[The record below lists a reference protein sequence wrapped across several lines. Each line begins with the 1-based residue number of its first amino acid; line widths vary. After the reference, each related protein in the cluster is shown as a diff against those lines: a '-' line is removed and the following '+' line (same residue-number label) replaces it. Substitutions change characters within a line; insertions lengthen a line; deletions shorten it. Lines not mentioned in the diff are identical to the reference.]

1 MFWKNFITLLRRYTA
16 SSLLNIIGMSVA
28 FASVYLLMVQVTND
42 LSYNKKIPDAD
53 LIYRLEYPSW
63 SKEGYWGSIWNRI
76 LPQQMCDAVP
86 EVAARGAIF
95 LGGNDVN
102 LSFKDNNEIRNI
114 KLNASQSDREGLDVF
129 NFDLIAGSVE
139 NFEDESVIITEK
151 IAKRYGLEVGDILHK
166 GHGAKDDNVYNIVA
180 IYRDFPKPSYLANID
195 CFVGL
200 PPIIVEEELFS
211 WSYNCYLRL
220 HSDADPEDVATKMRE
235 HFRES
240 LAKEGLSE
248 EEVEEELS
256 MMYPRLNPLTRLYFA
271 DDCDMDVNAKGDITT
286 TYTLLLIAILILAI
300 AFINFVNFFFALIP
314 VRIRTVNNLKI
325 FGAPTIRLRLNFLF
339 ETLGLITLSILGAA
353 IIVVAFADSPLI
365 NYISTSVR
373 VVDNW
378 RLILSLIAVLFVLG
392 LLVSIYPAWYITRFS
407 PAMVMKGSFHA
418 TKSGRML
425 RYMLVGIQYVISL
438 TLIIV
443 AIFLHRQHHF
453 MTNHDMGF
461 DKEQLFFINTNV
473 KTLESYYTIADMLKQ
488 NPIVEDVTYSDHFF
502 VSMLHGGWNINMNDK
517 QTKVGA
523 VSVAHNF
530 LDFMGIKLVEGR
542 NFSSSD
548 SIAVIMNE
556 TGRNQLEL
564 KLDDV
569 HTYSNFMQ
577 KIVGFSEDYESS
589 PLQYEKEPL
598 CFMVNKDDTIINCV
612 YIRISQGVSMKEA
625 RDYILDTFM
634 NLDSTVG
641 KNELDE
647 QLHYVD
653 HFLEYYY
660 QSERKLSIL
669 ITIFTCISILI
680 SLMGVFGLVLFETQ
694 YRRREIAI
702 RRVNGATVKDILK
715 MFNVQFLKVV
725 AVCSVIAIPLS
736 YYIVDKYLMS
746 FANRIALSAWIFVL
760 SVVIILLLTIFVVTT
775 RSWKAANENPI
786 DAIN

>member
-53 LIYRLEYPSW
+53 LIYRLEHPNPST
-63 SKEGYWGSIWNRI
+63 EGNWYAVWNNDFPFR
-76 LPQQMCDAVP
+76 LCDAIP
-86 EVAARGAIF
+86 EVESSGATWLLSQDAEF
-95 LGGNDVN
+95 SYKVND
-102 LSFKDNNEIRNI
+102 EIRNI
-114 KLNASQSDREGLDVF
+114 NLNLSRSDEEAFKVF
-129 NFDLIAGSVE
+129 GFDLIAGTVE
-139 NFEDESVIITEK
+139 DMGPRDIVIKESV
-151 IAKRYGLEVGDILHK
+151 ANLYGLEVGELLYFGRGTK
-166 GHGAKDDNVYNIVA
+166 EGMEFNVVG
-180 IYRDFPKPSYLANID
+180 IYSDFPKPSDIATAD
-195 CFVGL
+195 CFILL
-200 PPIIVEEELFS
+200 PEIGKTEKM
-211 WSYNCYLRL
+211 WSYNLYIRL
-220 HSDADPEDVATKMRE
+220 YPNANAEEVTTKMRE
-235 HFRES
+235 NLLDMCR
-240 LAKEGLSE
+240 KDGLSE
-248 EEVEEELS
+248 EEANEMLS
-256 MMYPRLNPLTRLYFA
+256 FFEPRLNPLTRLYFA
-271 DDCDMDVNAKGDITT
+271 TECEGDMNRKGNATT
-286 TYTLLLIAILILAI
+286 TYTLLAIAILILAI

-325 FGAPTIRLRLNFLF
+325 FGAPTIRLRFNFLF

-353 IIVVAFADSPLI
+353 IIVLVFADTSLI

-418 TKSGRML
+418 TKSGRVL

-502 VSMLHGGWNINMNDK
+502 VSTLHGGWNINMNDK

-569 HTYSNFMQ
+569 HTYSGFMQ

-589 PLQYEKEPL
+589 PLQYGKEPL
-598 CFMVNKDDTIINCV
+598 CFMVNKDETIINCV

-653 HFLEYYY
+653 YFLEYYY

-725 AVCSVIAIPLS
+725 AVCSVIAIPFS
-736 YYIVDKYLMS
+736 YYIVDKYFMS

-775 RSWKAANENPI
+775 RSWRAANENPI

>member
-53 LIYRLEYPSW
+53 LIYRLEHPNPST
-63 SKEGYWGSIWNRI
+63 EGNWYAVWNNDFPFR
-76 LPQQMCDAVP
+76 LCDAIP
-86 EVAARGAIF
+86 EVESRGATWLLSQDAEF
-95 LGGNDVN
+95 SYKVND
-102 LSFKDNNEIRNI
+102 EIRNI
-114 KLNASQSDREGLDVF
+114 NLNLSRSDEEAFKVF
-129 NFDLIAGSVE
+129 GFELIAGTVK
-139 NFEDESVIITEK
+139 DMGPRDIVLKESV
-151 IAKRYGLEVGDILHK
+151 ANRYGLEVGELLYFGRGTK
-166 GHGAKDDNVYNIVA
+166 EGMEFNVVG
-180 IYRDFPKPSYLANID
+180 IYSDFPKPSDIATAD
-195 CFVGL
+195 CFILL
-200 PPIIVEEELFS
+200 PEIGKTEKM
-211 WSYNCYLRL
+211 WSYNLYVRL
-220 HSDADPEDVATKMRE
+220 YPNADAEEVTTKMRE
-235 HFRES
+235 NLLDMCR
-240 LAKEGLSE
+240 KEGLSE
-248 EEVEEELS
+248 EETNEMLS
-256 MMYPRLNPLTRLYFA
+256 FFEPRLNPLTRLYFA
-271 DDCDMDVNAKGDITT
+271 TECEGDMNKKGNATT
-286 TYTLLLIAILILAI
+286 TYTLLAIAILILAI

-353 IIVVAFADSPLI
+353 IIVVAFADSTLI

-418 TKSGRML
+418 TKSGRVL

-502 VSMLHGGWNINMNDK
+502 VSTLHGGWNINMNDK

-569 HTYSNFMQ
+569 HTYSGFMQ

-589 PLQYEKEPL
+589 PLQYGKEPL
-598 CFMVNKDDTIINCV
+598 CFMVNKDETIINCV

-746 FANRIALSAWIFVL
+746 FANRIALSAWVFVL

>member
-53 LIYRLEYPSW
+53 LIYRLEHPNPST
-63 SKEGYWGSIWNRI
+63 EGNWYAVWNNDFPFR
-76 LPQQMCDAVP
+76 LCDAIP
-86 EVAARGAIF
+86 EVESRGATWLLSQDAEF
-95 LGGNDVN
+95 SYKVND
-102 LSFKDNNEIRNI
+102 EIRNI
-114 KLNASQSDREGLDVF
+114 NLNLSRSDEEAFKVF
-129 NFDLIAGSVE
+129 GFELIAGTA
-139 NFEDESVIITEK
+139 EDMGPRDIVIKESV
-151 IAKRYGLEVGDILHK
+151 ANRYGLEVGELLYFGRGTK
-166 GHGAKDDNVYNIVA
+166 EGMEFNVVG
-180 IYRDFPKPSYLANID
+180 IYSDFPKPSDIATAD
-195 CFVGL
+195 CFILMPEIGKT
-200 PPIIVEEELFS
+200 EKM
-211 WSYNCYLRL
+211 WSYNLYIRL
-220 HSDADPEDVATKMRE
+220 YPNADAEEVTTKMRE
-235 HFRES
+235 NLLDMCR
-240 LAKEGLSE
+240 KEGLSE
-248 EEVEEELS
+248 EETNEMLS
-256 MMYPRLNPLTRLYFA
+256 FFEPRLNPLTRLYFA
-271 DDCDMDVNAKGDITT
+271 TECEGDMNKKGNATT
-286 TYTLLLIAILILAI
+286 TYTLLAIAILILAI

-325 FGAPTIRLRLNFLF
+325 FGAPTIRLRFNFLF

-418 TKSGRML
+418 TKSGRVL
-425 RYMLVGIQYVISL
+425 RYVLVGIQYVISL

-443 AIFLHRQHHF
+443 AMFLHRQHHF
-453 MTNHDMGF
+453 MMNNDMGIN
-461 DKEQLFFINTNV
+461 KEQLYCIATDDMMNVEKYNT
-473 KTLESYYTIADMLKQ
+473 LADMLKQ
-488 NPIVEDVTYSDHFF
+488 NPMVENVTCTDHFF
-502 VSMLHGGWNINMNDK
+502 VTLQHSMWNAGVIEGQNVYVEGIRVGWN
-517 QTKVGA
+517 
-523 VSVAHNF
+523 F
-530 LDFMGIKLVEGR
+530 FDFMGIEITEGR
-542 NFSSSD
+542 NFTMSD
-548 SIAVIMNE
+548 TVAVIVNE
-556 TGRNQLEL
+556 KGREVLQLDLE
-564 KLDDV
+564 KA
-569 HTYSNFMQ
+569 HSYSGFM
-577 KIVGFSEDYESS
+577 KHLVGFSEDYSAL
-589 PLQYEKEPL
+589 PMQYENRPL
-598 CFMVNKDDTIINCV
+598 CFLLDKKLPHINMIYV
-612 YIRISQGVSMKEA
+612 RISQGVSMKEA
-625 RDYILDTFM
+625 RDYIVNTLMEYKSSNDR
-634 NLDSTVG
+634 SRYEEKVY
-641 KNELDE
+641 
-647 QLHYVD
+647 HVD

-746 FANRIALSAWIFVL
+746 FANRIALSAWVFVL

>member
-53 LIYRLEYPSW
+53 LIYRLEHPNPST
-63 SKEGYWGSIWNRI
+63 EGNWYAVWNNDFPFR
-76 LPQQMCDAVP
+76 LCDAIP
-86 EVAARGAIF
+86 EVESRGATWLLSQDAEF
-95 LGGNDVN
+95 SYKEND
-102 LSFKDNNEIRNI
+102 EIRNI
-114 KLNASQSDREGLDVF
+114 NLNLSRSDEEAFKVF
-129 NFDLIAGSVE
+129 GFDLIAGTVK
-139 NFEDESVIITEK
+139 DMGPRDIVIKESV
-151 IAKRYGLEVGDILHK
+151 ANRYGLEVGELLYFGRGTK
-166 GHGAKDDNVYNIVA
+166 EGMEFNVVG
-180 IYRDFPKPSYLANID
+180 IYSDFPKPSDIATAD
-195 CFVGL
+195 CFILL
-200 PPIIVEEELFS
+200 PEIGKTEKM
-211 WSYNCYLRL
+211 WSYNLYVRL
-220 HSDADPEDVATKMRE
+220 YPNADAEDVTAKMRE
-235 HFRES
+235 NLLDMCR
-240 LAKEGLSE
+240 KEGLSE
-248 EEVEEELS
+248 EETNEMLS
-256 MMYPRLNPLTRLYFA
+256 VFEPRLNPLTRLYFA
-271 DDCDMDVNAKGDITT
+271 TECEGDMNKKGNATT
-286 TYTLLLIAILILAI
+286 TYTLLAIAILILAI

-325 FGAPTIRLRLNFLF
+325 FGAPTIRLRFNFLF

-353 IIVVAFADSPLI
+353 IIVVAFADTSLI

-418 TKSGRML
+418 TKSGRVL

-502 VSMLHGGWNINMNDK
+502 VSTLHGGWNINMNDK

-589 PLQYEKEPL
+589 PLQYGKEPL
-598 CFMVNKDDTIINCV
+598 CFMVNKDETIINCV

-746 FANRIALSAWIFVL
+746 FANRIALSAWVFVL

>member
-53 LIYRLEYPSW
+53 LIYRLEHPNPST
-63 SKEGYWGSIWNRI
+63 EGNWYAVWNNDFPFR
-76 LPQQMCDAVP
+76 LCDAIP
-86 EVAARGAIF
+86 EVESRGATWLLSQDAEF
-95 LGGNDVN
+95 SYKVND
-102 LSFKDNNEIRNI
+102 EIRNI
-114 KLNASQSDREGLDVF
+114 NLNLSRSDEEAFKVF
-129 NFDLIAGSVE
+129 GFDLIAGTVK
-139 NFEDESVIITEK
+139 DMGPRDIVIKESV
-151 IAKRYGLEVGDILHK
+151 ANRYGLEVGELLYFGRGTK
-166 GHGAKDDNVYNIVA
+166 EGMEFNVVG
-180 IYRDFPKPSYLANID
+180 IYSDFPKPSDIATAD
-195 CFVGL
+195 CFILL
-200 PPIIVEEELFS
+200 PEIGKTEKM
-211 WSYNCYLRL
+211 WSYNLYVRL
-220 HSDADPEDVATKMRE
+220 YPNADAEEVTTKMRE
-235 HFRES
+235 NLLDMCR
-240 LAKEGLSE
+240 KEGLSE
-248 EEVEEELS
+248 EETNEMLS
-256 MMYPRLNPLTRLYFA
+256 VFEPRLNPLTRLYFA
-271 DDCDMDVNAKGDITT
+271 TECEGDMNKKGNATT
-286 TYTLLLIAILILAI
+286 TYTLLAIAILILAI

-325 FGAPTIRLRLNFLF
+325 FGAPTIRLRFNFLF

-418 TKSGRML
+418 TKSGRVL

-502 VSMLHGGWNINMNDK
+502 VSTLHGGWNINMNDK

-569 HTYSNFMQ
+569 HTYSGFMQ

-589 PLQYEKEPL
+589 PLQYGKEPL
-598 CFMVNKDDTIINCV
+598 CFMVNKDETIINCV

-625 RDYILDTFM
+625 RDYILNTFM

-746 FANRIALSAWIFVL
+746 FANRIALSAWVFVL

-775 RSWKAANENPI
+775 RSWRAANENPI

>member
-1 MFWKNFITLLRRYTA
+1 
-16 SSLLNIIGMSVA
+16 
-28 FASVYLLMVQVTND
+28 MVQVTND
-42 LSYNKKIPDAD
+42 LSYNKKTPDAD
-53 LIYRLEYPSW
+53 LIYRLEHPNPST
-63 SKEGYWGSIWNRI
+63 EGNWYAVWNNDFPFR
-76 LPQQMCDAVP
+76 LCDAIP
-86 EVAARGAIF
+86 EVESRGATWLLSQDAEF
-95 LGGNDVN
+95 SYKVND
-102 LSFKDNNEIRNI
+102 EIRNI
-114 KLNASQSDREGLDVF
+114 NLNLSRSDEEAFKVF
-129 NFDLIAGSVE
+129 GFELIAGTVE
-139 NFEDESVIITEK
+139 DMGPRDIVIKESV
-151 IAKRYGLEVGDILHK
+151 ANRYGLEVGELLHFGRGTK
-166 GHGAKDDNVYNIVA
+166 EGMEFNVVG
-180 IYRDFPKPSYLANID
+180 IYSDFPKPSDIATAD
-195 CFVGL
+195 CFILMPEIGKT
-200 PPIIVEEELFS
+200 EKM
-211 WSYNCYLRL
+211 WSYNLYIRL
-220 HSDADPEDVATKMRE
+220 YPNANAEDVTAKMRE
-235 HFRES
+235 NLLDMCR
-240 LAKEGLSE
+240 KEGLSE
-248 EEVEEELS
+248 EETNEMLS
-256 MMYPRLNPLTRLYFA
+256 FFEPRLNPLTRLYFA
-271 DDCDMDVNAKGDITT
+271 TECEGDMNKKGNATT
-286 TYTLLLIAILILAI
+286 TYTLLAIAILILAI

-353 IIVVAFADSPLI
+353 IIVVVFADTSLI

-373 VVDNW
+373 VIDNW

-407 PAMVMKGSFHA
+407 PAIVMKGSFHA
-418 TKSGRML
+418 TKSGRVL

-502 VSMLHGGWNINMNDK
+502 VSTLHGGWNINMNDK
-517 QTKVGA
+517 QTKVGS

-530 LDFMGIKLVEGR
+530 LDFMGIKLVDGR

-589 PLQYEKEPL
+589 PLQYGKEPL
-598 CFMVNKDDTIINCV
+598 CFMVNKDETIINCV

-725 AVCSVIAIPLS
+725 AVCSVIAILLS

-746 FANRIALSAWIFVL
+746 FANRIALSAWVFVL

>member
-53 LIYRLEYPSW
+53 LIYRLEHPNPST
-63 SKEGYWGSIWNRI
+63 EGNWYAVWNNDFPFR
-76 LPQQMCDAVP
+76 LCDAIP
-86 EVAARGAIF
+86 EVESRGATWLLSQDAEF
-95 LGGNDVN
+95 SYKVND
-102 LSFKDNNEIRNI
+102 EIRNI
-114 KLNASQSDREGLDVF
+114 NLNLSRSDEEAFKVF
-129 NFDLIAGSVE
+129 GFELIAGTVE
-139 NFEDESVIITEK
+139 DMGPRDIVLKESV
-151 IAKRYGLEVGDILHK
+151 ANRYGLEVGELLYFGRGTK
-166 GHGAKDDNVYNIVA
+166 EGMEFNVVG
-180 IYRDFPKPSYLANID
+180 IYSDFPKPSDIATAD
-195 CFVGL
+195 CFILL
-200 PPIIVEEELFS
+200 PEIGKTEKM
-211 WSYNCYLRL
+211 WSYNLYVRL
-220 HSDADPEDVATKMRE
+220 YPNANAEDVTAKMRE
-235 HFRES
+235 NLLDMCR
-240 LAKEGLSE
+240 KEGLSE
-248 EEVEEELS
+248 EETNEMLS
-256 MMYPRLNPLTRLYFA
+256 VFEPRLNPLTRLYFA
-271 DDCDMDVNAKGDITT
+271 TECEGDMNKKGNATT
-286 TYTLLLIAILILAI
+286 TYTLLAIAILILAI

-325 FGAPTIRLRLNFLF
+325 FGAPTIRLRFNFLF

-418 TKSGRML
+418 TKSGRVL

-461 DKEQLFFINTNV
+461 DKEQLFSINTNV

-502 VSMLHGGWNINMNDK
+502 VSTLHGGWNINMNDK

-569 HTYSNFMQ
+569 HTYSGFMQ

-589 PLQYEKEPL
+589 PLQYGKEPL
-598 CFMVNKDDTIINCV
+598 CFMVNKDETIINCV

-625 RDYILDTFM
+625 RDYILNTFM

-746 FANRIALSAWIFVL
+746 FANRIALSAWVFVL

>member
-1 MFWKNFITLLRRYTA
+1 M
-16 SSLLNIIGMSVA
+16 
-28 FASVYLLMVQVTND
+28 
-42 LSYNKKIPDAD
+42 
-53 LIYRLEYPSW
+53 
-63 SKEGYWGSIWNRI
+63 
-76 LPQQMCDAVP
+76 
-86 EVAARGAIF
+86 
-95 LGGNDVN
+95 
-102 LSFKDNNEIRNI
+102 
-114 KLNASQSDREGLDVF
+114 
-129 NFDLIAGSVE
+129 
-139 NFEDESVIITEK
+139 
-151 IAKRYGLEVGDILHK
+151 
-166 GHGAKDDNVYNIVA
+166 
-180 IYRDFPKPSYLANID
+180 LA
-195 CFVGL
+195 
-200 PPIIVEEELFS
+200 
-211 WSYNCYLRL
+211 
-220 HSDADPEDVATKMRE
+220 
-235 HFRES
+235 
-240 LAKEGLSE
+240 
-248 EEVEEELS
+248 
-256 MMYPRLNPLTRLYFA
+256 
-271 DDCDMDVNAKGDITT
+271 
-286 TYTLLLIAILILAI
+286 IAILILAI

-325 FGAPTIRLRLNFLF
+325 FGAPTIRLRFNFLF

-418 TKSGRML
+418 TKSGRVL

-502 VSMLHGGWNINMNDK
+502 VSTLHGGWNINMNDK

-530 LDFMGIKLVEGR
+530 LDFMEIKLVEGR

-589 PLQYEKEPL
+589 PLQYGKEPL
-598 CFMVNKDDTIINCV
+598 CFMVNKDETIINCV

-625 RDYILDTFM
+625 RDYILNTFM
-634 NLDSTVG
+634 NLDSTIG

-746 FANRIALSAWIFVL
+746 FANRIALSAWVFVL